1 MILNHSEPERR
12 FVPKKTCQPHTS
24 LGKSASFICSTENWP
39 ASFVPVQTGQLH
51 SAQGKADSCCTAAQ
65 LCSLEFVTFFIFSV
79 VFILFALQRWLMVE
93 ISCYHCSF
101 SHTSSRLHRGQSRGV
116 SDLRVSFGC
125 IFFTFF
131 RQQAYPVSSFQFC
144 FPYSWVCFVSP
155 RRTSALTFTGSSTQ
169 EMMKNWRSSEIA
181 GFESLKFR
189 EV

>member
-1 MILNHSEPERR
+1 M
-12 FVPKKTCQPHTS
+12 
-24 LGKSASFICSTENWP
+24 GNWP
-39 ASFVPVQTGQLH
+39 ASNVQRSTGQPHLSQGKRARFMYPKVKRILVAQLH
-51 SAQGKADSCCTAAQ
+51 SFAPW
-65 LCSLEFVTFFIFSV
+65 SLSRFFVFSV
-79 VFILFALQRWLMVE
+79 VFILFALQRWLMVD